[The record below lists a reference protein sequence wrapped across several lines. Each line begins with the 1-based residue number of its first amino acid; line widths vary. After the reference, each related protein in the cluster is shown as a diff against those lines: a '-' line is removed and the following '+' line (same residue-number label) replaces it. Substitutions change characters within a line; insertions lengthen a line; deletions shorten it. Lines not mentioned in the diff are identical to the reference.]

1 VVDVVARLAVVAVL
15 VFANAF
21 FVASE
26 YALVRLRRSRIEQ
39 MALEGRAT
47 GRLLLRWKD
56 EFNRFISAVQLGITM
71 SSLALGWVGEATIAT
86 VIDPLFLALP
96 ETLHGPV
103 LHTVSIVISFSLIT
117 LLHIVLGEQV
127 PKMVALQY
135 TERTAVVTIGPID
148 AFSRIFRPF
157 IALFTW
163 ATRAALR
170 ALGVRPELEREAV
183 HSAEEL
189 ELLVETSHRAGALE
203 DTERDL
209 LSNVFD
215 FADLAVRQVMVPRTE
230 IVAVPIDVGLGE
242 LLDLGEASPHARF
255 PVFEGTLDN
264 VLGVVH
270 IKDLLHAARHAEDGF
285 ELRQVLRPPLFVPET
300 MPAGRLL
307 AEFKRAHTTVALVID
322 EYGGTAGLVTIDDV
336 VEEIVGD
343 VPDEFHEESPG
354 VEPQPDGTTLVSPR
368 LRLDEL
374 SELCALRLDDEQE
387 ADTVGGLVVERLGRL
402 AQAGDTVDLND
413 HRLAVEE
420 VDGVRITR
428 LRLIPKPA
436 P

>member
-1 VVDVVARLAVVAVL
+1 MDVVARLAVVAVL

-183 HSAEEL
+183 HGSRRY
-189 ELLVETSHRAGALE
+189 RA
-203 DTERDL
+203 
-209 LSNVFD
+209 
-215 FADLAVRQVMVPRTE
+215 
-230 IVAVPIDVGLGE
+230 
-242 LLDLGEASPHARF
+242 
-255 PVFEGTLDN
+255 
-264 VLGVVH
+264 
-270 IKDLLHAARHAEDGF
+270 
-285 ELRQVLRPPLFVPET
+285 
-300 MPAGRLL
+300 
-307 AEFKRAHTTVALVID
+307 
-322 EYGGTAGLVTIDDV
+322 
-336 VEEIVGD
+336 
-343 VPDEFHEESPG
+343 
-354 VEPQPDGTTLVSPR
+354 
-368 LRLDEL
+368 
-374 SELCALRLDDEQE
+374 
-387 ADTVGGLVVERLGRL
+387 RL
-402 AQAGDTVDLND
+402 AQ
-413 HRLAVEE
+413 
-420 VDGVRITR
+420 
-428 LRLIPKPA
+428 
-436 P
+436 